1 MEFFEKKE
9 PNRLHRI
16 TEWAV
21 DCAVMIALACYL
33 VFCFGSRVEMN
44 GSSMKPVLESGDVV
58 LINRLAYDV
67 GKPVRFDV
75 VVFEREGQQP
85 GIKRI
90 IGLPGETVQIKNG
103 SVYINGELLK
113 AENGLAEATIASDLP
128 RRRSPGQPSIRSSS
142 GMMNIFSWVTTGNQV
157 KTAGFPALEI

>member
-113 AENGLAEATIASDLP
+113 AENGLAEATIAGS
-128 RRRSPGQPSIRSSS
+128 RVS
-142 GMMNIFSWVTTGNQV
+142 GRARG
-157 KTAGFPALEI
+157 

>member
-1 MEFFEKKE
+1 MDSGGPFMEFFEKKE

-67 GKPVRFDV
+67 GKPVRFLMLSSLN
-75 VVFEREGQQP
+75 G
-85 GIKRI
+85 
-90 IGLPGETVQIKNG
+90 KNSSRG
-103 SVYINGELLK
+103 SRGS
-113 AENGLAEATIASDLP
+113 SDFP
-128 RRRSPGQPSIRSSS
+128 VRRSRSKMDPSIS
-142 GMMNIFSWVTTGNQV
+142 MGNS
-157 KTAGFPALEI
+157 